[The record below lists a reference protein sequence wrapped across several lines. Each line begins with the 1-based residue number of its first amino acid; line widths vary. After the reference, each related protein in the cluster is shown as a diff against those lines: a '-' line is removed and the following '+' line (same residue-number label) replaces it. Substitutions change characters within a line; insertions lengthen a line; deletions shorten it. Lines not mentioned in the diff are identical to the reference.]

1 MKVIS
6 MNARLWNCAAILGI
20 AALLALGGCGNS
32 TKPIVSGDPP
42 PVGHAVEDGH
52 LEGGPHHGHLI
63 ELGKEDY
70 HAELTHDETTHT
82 VTIYLLDSSAK
93 ESVPIEAAEL
103 LVNLASGEKPAQ
115 YSLPAMP
122 DSSDPTGKSSRFQ
135 LQDEALCD
143 SICAPQA
150 KGRVN
155 VQIAGKPYSGVI
167 EKISHEGHAHK
178 HNHAGHEH
186 K

>member
-1 MKVIS
+1 MKVTS
-6 MNARLWNCAAILGI
+6 MNTRLWNCAALVGI
-20 AALLALGGCGNS
+20 AAVLALGGCG
-32 TKPIVSGDPP
+32 TPAKPIVSGDPP
-42 PVGHAVEDGH
+42 PVGHSAEDGH
-52 LEGGPHHGHLI
+52 PEEGPHHGHLI

-70 HAELTHDETTHT
+70 HAELAHDETTHT

-93 ESVPIEAAEL
+93 ESVPIEASEL
-103 LVNLASGEKPAQ
+103 LVNLSSGEKPAQ

-122 DSSDPTGKSSRFQ
+122 DSSDPSGKFSRFQ
-135 LQDEALCD
+135 LKDEALCD
-143 SICAPQA
+143 SICAPNA

-155 VQIAGKPYSGVI
+155 VQIAGKTYSGVI

-178 HNHAGHEH
+178 HNGHEH